1 MPEMKVPPA
10 RIERTTP
17 GLGILPSRDAG
28 ENSAARCGGMAR
40 HGGCSAGE
48 IRSVPHFSAARLW
61 ADCGLSIGP
70 GPSVPAPSA
79 PLRVPPP
86 PSFGGALPS
95 GVLP

>member
-1 MPEMKVPPA
+1 MPEKKVPPA

-17 GLGILPSRDAG
+17 GLGILPSCDSC
-28 ENSAARCGGMAR
+28 ENPAARCGGIAR

-79 PLRVPPP
+79 PPGGSPLPP
-86 PSFGGALPS
+86 GGALHS
-95 GVLP
+95 WVLP